1 MHTRTYR
8 YAFFDAVWFIWAYAL
23 IQLVGKLHEGGV
35 LPTLFQSLLMMNIYE
50 RLYQLIKFHW
60 LRMVLAVACML
71 GVAAC
76 TAASAYLIKPVLD
89 EIFIDKKVEMLKILP
104 LVVLAMFLVKSLC
117 AWGQGYLMSYVGNKM
132 VVDLRQQLYD
142 HLQRLSLSFFDRT
155 PTGILMSRIT
165 NDVSQIQAA
174 VKDCVTGMIRDA
186 LSVVG
191 LVGVV
196 FYRDW
201 QLAIIAVLILPFA
214 FFPIV
219 KFGQKLRA
227 ISTKSLEAMG
237 DISVILHET
246 IGGNRIVK
254 AFGMEEYEKKRFAG
268 ENMRSFDYA
277 MKAASVNSLSPPLME
292 FFGGIGI
299 VSIIWYGGYSVIE
312 GISTPG
318 NFFSFLAALILLYEP
333 VKRLSGMNM
342 TLQQGIAAAY
352 RIFEI
357 LDTPSETVDKPGAP
371 RLSPISRDLE
381 FHHVSFH
388 YGDEPV
394 LKDIHLRVGAGEVIA
409 IVGVS
414 GAGKTTLVNLIPRF
428 YEVSEGAILIDGV
441 DIRDATIASLRAQ
454 IGIVTQQ
461 TILFNDTV
469 RNNIAYG
476 DIRKSEQEVIDA
488 ARAANAL
495 DFIAKLPHGLD
506 TMIGEQGALLS
517 GGERQRLCIARALL
531 KNAPIL
537 ILDEA
542 TSSLDSESELEV
554 QKALENL
561 MAGRTT
567 LVIAHRLSTIKNADR
582 IVALADGRVVEVG
595 GHEELL
601 KRDGEY
607 RRLYDLQFSQFE

>member
-1 MHTRTYR
+1 
-8 YAFFDAVWFIWAYAL
+8 
-23 IQLVGKLHEGGV
+23 
-35 LPTLFQSLLMMNIYE
+35 MNIYE
-50 RLYQLIKFHW
+50 RMFILIKPHW
-60 LRMVLAVACML
+60 RRIAVAVVCML
-71 GVAAC
+71 GVAGC

-89 EIFIDKKVEMLKILP
+89 EIFIHKKVDMLKILP
-104 LVVLAMFLVKSLC
+104 ALVLLIFLVKGLC
-117 AWGQGYLMSYVGNKM
+117 SWGQGYLMSYVGNKI
-132 VVDLRQQLYD
+132 VVDLRQHLYD
-142 HLQRLSLSFFDRT
+142 HLQTLSLSFFDRT
-155 PTGILMSRIT
+155 ATGLLMSRIT
-165 NDVSQIQAA
+165 NDVGQVQAA
-174 VKDCVTGMIRDA
+174 VRDCVTGIMRDA
-186 LSVVG
+186 LSVVA

-201 QLAIIAVLILPFA
+201 QLAIIAVIILPFA

-219 KFGQKLRA
+219 KFGRKLRT

-254 AFGMEEYEKKRFAG
+254 AFGMEDYEKRRFAR
-268 ENMRSFDYA
+268 ENMRSFDYSMRSA
-277 MKAASVNSLSPPLME
+277 YVNALSPPLME

-299 VSIIWYGGYSVIE
+299 VAIIGYGGYSVIQ
-312 GISTPG
+312 GVSTPG

-333 VKRLSGMNM
+333 VKRLSGMNN
-342 TLQQGIAAAY
+342 TLQQGIAASY
-352 RIFEI
+352 RVFEI
-357 LDTPSETVDKPGAP
+357 LDTPSEIVDKPGALSLP
-371 RLSPISRDLE
+371 RISRAIE
-381 FHHVSFH
+381 FRHVYFH

-394 LKDIHLRVGAGEVIA
+394 LRDIHFKVGAGEVIA

-428 YEVSEGAILIDGV
+428 YEVSQGAVLIDGV
-441 DIRDATIASLRAQ
+441 DLREVTIASLRAQ
-454 IGIVTQQ
+454 IGMVTQQ

-476 DIRKSEQEVIDA
+476 DIRRSEQEIIEA

-495 DFIAKLPHGLD
+495 DFISKLPRGLD
-506 TMIGEQGALLS
+506 TSIGEQGMMLS
-517 GGERQRLCIARALL
+517 GGERQRICIARALL

-582 IVALADGRVVEVG
+582 IVALANGHIVEEGR
-595 GHEELL
+595 HEDLL
-601 KRDGEY
+601 QTDSEY
-607 RRLYDLQFSQFE
+607 RRLYELQFAQFEAA

>member
-1 MHTRTYR
+1 
-8 YAFFDAVWFIWAYAL
+8 
-23 IQLVGKLHEGGV
+23 
-35 LPTLFQSLLMMNIYE
+35 MNIY
-50 RLYQLIKFHW
+50 RSLYQLIKLHW
-60 LRMVLAVACML
+60 PRMAFATVFML

-89 EIFIDKKVEMLKILP
+89 EIFIDKNVAMLKILP
-104 LVVLAMFLVKSLC
+104 LVVLAIFLVKSLC
-117 AWGQGYLMSYVGNKM
+117 AWGQGYLMSYVGNKI

-165 NDVSQIQAA
+165 NDVSSIQAA
-174 VKDCVTGMIRDA
+174 VKECITGMIRDA
-186 LSVVG
+186 ISVVG

-254 AFGMEEYEKKRFAG
+254 AFGMEDYEKRRFAK

-299 VSIIWYGGYSVIE
+299 VAIIWYGGYSVIE

-352 RIFEI
+352 RVYEI
-357 LDTPSETVDKPGAP
+357 LDTPSEVVDKPEALE
-371 RLSPISRDLE
+371 LSPISRDIE
-381 FHHVSFH
+381 FRHVDFH

-428 YEVSEGAILIDGV
+428 YEVSGGAILIDGV

-476 DIRKSEQEVIDA
+476 DIRKSEQDIIDA
-488 ARAANAL
+488 AGAANAL
-495 DFIAKLPHGLD
+495 DFIAKLPQGLD
-506 TMIGEQGALLS
+506 TMIGEQGVLLS

-561 MAGRTT
+561 MTGRTT

-582 IVALADGRVVEVG
+582 IVALADGQIVEVG
-595 GHEELL
+595 RHEELV
-601 KRDGEY
+601 KRESEY
-607 RRLYDLQFSQFE
+607 RRLYELQFSQFEAD

>member
-1 MHTRTYR
+1 MN
-8 YAFFDAVWFIWAYAL
+8 
-23 IQLVGKLHEGGV
+23 Q
-35 LPTLFQSLLMMNIYE
+35 QMNIY
-50 RLYQLIKFHW
+50 RSMYQLIRLHRG
-60 LRMVLAVACML
+60 RMAVAMVCML

-89 EIFIDKKVEMLKILP
+89 DIFINKNVDMLKMLP
-104 LVVLAMFLVKSLC
+104 LLVLLVFLVKGLC
-117 AWGQGYLMSYVGNKM
+117 SWCQGYLMSHVGNKI
-132 VVDLRQQLYD
+132 VIDLRQQLYD
-142 HLQRLSLSFFDRT
+142 HLHALSLSFFDRT

-165 NDVSQIQAA
+165 NDVAQIQTA
-174 VKDCVTGMIRDA
+174 VRDCITGMLRDA
-186 LSVVG
+186 ISVVG

-201 QLAIIAVLILPFA
+201 QLAIIAVMILPFA
-214 FFPIV
+214 FLPIV
-219 KFGQKLRA
+219 KFGRKLRT

-254 AFGMEEYEKKRFAG
+254 AFCMEEYEKRRFAA

-277 MKAASVNSLSPPLME
+277 MGTAFVNTLSSPLME
-292 FFGGIGI
+292 FFGGLGI
-299 VSIIWYGGYSVIE
+299 VAIIWYGGYSVIQ

-333 VKRLSGMNM
+333 VKRLSGMNN

-352 RIFEI
+352 RVYEI
-357 LDTPSETVDKPGAP
+357 LNTPSEIIDKPGAV
-371 RLSPISRDLE
+371 RLPPISRDLE
-381 FHHVSFH
+381 FRHVDFH

-394 LKDIHLRVGAGEVIA
+394 LKDIHFRVGAGEAIA

-428 YEVSEGAILIDGV
+428 YDVTGGAILIDGV
-441 DIRDATIASLRAQ
+441 DIREVTIASLRAQ

-461 TILFNDTV
+461 TILFDDTV

-476 DIRKSEQEVIDA
+476 DIHKSEHDIIEA
-488 ARAANAL
+488 ARAANAF
-495 DFIAKLPHGLD
+495 DFISRLPQGFD
-506 TMIGEQGALLS
+506 TRIGEQGGLLS

-561 MAGRTT
+561 MTGRTT

-582 IVALADGRVVEVG
+582 IVALAHGHIVEEGR
-595 GHEELL
+595 HDELL
-601 KRDGEY
+601 QTNSEY
-607 RRLYDLQFSQFE
+607 RRLYELQFSQFEVS

>member
-1 MHTRTYR
+1 MTSSSSSLTIIKR
-8 YAFFDAVWFIWAYAL
+8 L
-23 IQLVGKLHEGGV
+23 IQLVAPHWRRLAAAV
-35 LPTLFQSLLMMNIYE
+35 L
-50 RLYQLIKFHW
+50 
-60 LRMVLAVACML
+60 CML

-89 EIFIDKKVEMLKILP
+89 EIFIEKKVAMLQILP
-104 LVVLAMFLVKSLC
+104 LVVLLIFLVKSLC
-117 AWGQGYLMSYVGNKM
+117 AWGQGYLMSYVGNRI
-132 VVDLRQQLYD
+132 VADLRQLLYD

-165 NDVSQIQAA
+165 NDVGQIQSA
-174 VKDCVTGMIRDA
+174 VKECATGIIRDA

-201 QLAIIAVLILPFA
+201 QLAIIAVFILPFA
-214 FFPIV
+214 FLPIV

-254 AFGMEEYEKKRFAG
+254 AFGMEEYEKKRFG
-268 ENMRSFDYA
+268 KENTRSFDYA
-277 MKAASVNSLSPPLME
+277 MKAASVNTLLPPLME

-299 VSIIWYGGYSVIE
+299 VAIIGYGGYSVIQ

-333 VKRLSGMNM
+333 IKRLSGMNL
-342 TLQQGIAAAY
+342 TLQQGIAAAHRVY
-352 RIFEI
+352 DI
-357 LDTPSETVDKPGAP
+357 LDTPSEIVERPGALP
-371 RLSPISRDLE
+371 LPPIARSIE
-381 FHHVSFH
+381 FRHVHFH
-388 YGDEPV
+388 YGNEPV
-394 LKDIHLRVGAGEVIA
+394 LKDIHFTVGAGELIA

-414 GAGKTTLVNLIPRF
+414 GSGKTTLVNLIPRF
-428 YEVSEGAILIDGV
+428 YEVSRGAIFIDGT
-441 DIRDATIASLRAQ
+441 DLRDVTIASLRAQ

-461 TILFNDTV
+461 TILFDDTV

-476 DIRKSEQEVIDA
+476 DIQKSEQEIIEA

-495 DFIAKLPHGLD
+495 EFINKLPHGFD
-506 TMIGEQGALLS
+506 TVIGEQGTILS

-561 MAGRTT
+561 MVGRTT

-582 IVALADGRVVEVG
+582 IVALAQGRIVEEG
-595 GHEELL
+595 QHEELL
-601 KRDGEY
+601 KIDSEY
-607 RRLYDLQFSQFE
+607 RRLYELQFSQFEAAAP

>member
-1 MHTRTYR
+1 MNVESCPR
-8 YAFFDAVWFIWAYAL
+8 YSEFHRGEPI
-23 IQLVGKLHEGGV
+23 I
-35 LPTLFQSLLMMNIYE
+35 MNIYQ
-50 RLYQLIKFHW
+50 RMFLLIKPHW
-60 LRMVLAVACML
+60 QRMALATACML

-89 EIFIDKKVEMLKILP
+89 EIFIDKNVNMLKILP
-104 LVVLAMFLVKSLC
+104 LVVLMIFLVKSLC
-117 AWGQGYLMSYVGNKM
+117 AWGQGYLMSYVGNRI

-142 HLQRLSLSFFDRT
+142 HLQRLSLSFFDKT
-155 PTGILMSRIT
+155 PTGILMSRIM

-174 VKDCVTGMIRDA
+174 VRECATGIIRDA

-196 FYRDW
+196 LYRDW
-201 QLAIIAVLILPFA
+201 QLAIIAIIILPFA

-219 KFGQKLRA
+219 KFGQMLRA
-227 ISTKSLEAMG
+227 ISTKGLEAMG

-254 AFGMEEYEKKRFAG
+254 AFCMEDYEKKRFAR
-268 ENMRSFDYA
+268 ENMLSFDYS
-277 MKAASVNSLSPPLME
+277 MKAAWVNSLSPPLME

-299 VSIIWYGGYSVIE
+299 VAIIWYGGYSVIS
-312 GISTPG
+312 GVSTPG

-333 VKRLSGMNM
+333 IKRLSGMNM

-352 RIFEI
+352 RVYEI
-357 LDTPSETVDKPGAP
+357 LDTPSEIVDKPGAIT
-371 RLSPISRDLE
+371 LSPISRDLE
-381 FHHVSFH
+381 FRHVSFH

-394 LKDIHLRVGAGEVIA
+394 LKDIPFRVGAGEVIA

-428 YEVSEGAILIDGV
+428 YEVTEGAILIDGV

-476 DIRKSEQEVIDA
+476 DIRKSEQDIINA

-495 DFIAKLPHGLD
+495 DFVAKLHQGLD
-506 TMIGEQGALLS
+506 TVIGEQGVLLS
-517 GGERQRLCIARALL
+517 GGERQRICIARALL

-561 MAGRTT
+561 MTGRTT

-582 IVALADGRVVEVG
+582 IVALADGHIVEEG
-595 GHEELL
+595 RHDELL
-601 KRDGEY
+601 RTNSEY
-607 RRLYDLQFSQFE
+607 RRLYELQFAQYEAS

>member
-1 MHTRTYR
+1 MDLYR
-8 YAFFDAVWFIWAYAL
+8 SMYGL
-23 IQLVGKLHEGGV
+23 IRLHWG
-35 LPTLFQSLLMMNIYE
+35 
-50 RLYQLIKFHW
+50 
-60 LRMVLAVACML
+60 RMAVAMVCML

-89 EIFIDKKVEMLKILP
+89 DIFINKKVDMLKILP
-104 LVVLAMFLVKSLC
+104 LLVLLLFLVKGLC
-117 AWGQGYLMSYVGNKM
+117 SWCQGYLMSHVGNKI

-142 HLQRLSLSFFDRT
+142 HLQALSLSFFDRT

-165 NDVSQIQAA
+165 NDVSQIQTA
-174 VKDCVTGMIRDA
+174 VKDCVTGMLRDA
-186 LSVVG
+186 ISVVG

-201 QLAIIAVLILPFA
+201 QLAVIAVVILPFA
-214 FFPIV
+214 FLPIV
-219 KFGQKLRA
+219 KFGRKLRT

-254 AFGMEEYEKKRFAG
+254 AFGMEDYEKRRFAR

-277 MKAASVNSLSPPLME
+277 MKAASVNTLSPPLME

-299 VSIIWYGGYSVIE
+299 VAIIWYGGYSVIQ
-312 GISTPG
+312 GVSTPG

-333 VKRLSGMNM
+333 VKRLSGMNN

-352 RIFEI
+352 RVYDI
-357 LDTPSETVDKPGAP
+357 LNTPSEIVDKPGAVQLP
-371 RLSPISRDLE
+371 PISRDIE
-381 FHHVSFH
+381 FRHVDFH

-394 LKDIHLRVGAGEVIA
+394 LKDIHFKVGAGEVIA

-428 YEVSEGAILIDGV
+428 YEVTGGAILIDGV
-441 DIRDATIASLRAQ
+441 DVREVTIASLRAQ

-469 RNNIAYG
+469 HNNIAYG
-476 DIRKSEQEVIDA
+476 DIRRSEQDIINA

-495 DFIAKLPHGLD
+495 DFISRLPQGFD
-506 TMIGEQGALLS
+506 TMIGEQGVLLS
-517 GGERQRLCIARALL
+517 GGERQRICIARALL

-554 QKALENL
+554 QRALENL
-561 MAGRTT
+561 MTGRTT

-582 IVALADGRVVEVG
+582 IVALADGRIVEEG
-595 GHEELL
+595 RHDDLL
-601 KRDGEY
+601 HTNSEY
-607 RRLYDLQFSQFE
+607 RRLYELQFSQFEAG

>member
-1 MHTRTYR
+1 
-8 YAFFDAVWFIWAYAL
+8 
-23 IQLVGKLHEGGV
+23 
-35 LPTLFQSLLMMNIYE
+35 MNIY
-50 RLYQLIKFHW
+50 Q
-60 LRMVLAVACML
+60 RMVLLVKLHWHRMALAVACML

-89 EIFIDKKVEMLKILP
+89 EIFIDKKVDMLKVLP
-104 LVVLAMFLVKSLC
+104 LVVLLIFLVKSLC
-117 AWGQGYLMSYVGNKM
+117 AWGQGYLMSYVGNKI

-174 VKDCVTGMIRDA
+174 VKDCVTGIIRDA
-186 LSVVG
+186 LSVVA

-201 QLAIIAVLILPFA
+201 QLAIIAVIILPFA

-254 AFGMEEYEKKRFAG
+254 AFCMEDYEKKRFAK
-268 ENMRSFDYA
+268 ENMRSFEYS
-277 MKAASVNSLSPPLME
+277 MKSASVNSLSPPLME

-299 VSIIWYGGYSVIE
+299 VAIIWYGGYSVIA

-352 RIFEI
+352 RVYEI
-357 LDTPSETVDKPGAP
+357 LDTPSAIVDKPGALHLP
-371 RLSPISRDLE
+371 PISHDIE
-381 FHHVSFH
+381 FRRVDFH

-394 LKDIHLRVGAGEVIA
+394 LRDINFTVGAGELIA

-428 YEVSEGAILIDGV
+428 YEVTKGAILIDGV
-441 DIRDATIASLRAQ
+441 DIREVTIASLRAQ

-476 DIRKSEQEVIDA
+476 DIRKSEKDVLDA
-488 ARAANAL
+488 ARAANAI
-495 DFIAKLPHGLD
+495 DFIAKLPQGLD
-506 TMIGEQGALLS
+506 TVIGEQGVLLS
-517 GGERQRLCIARALL
+517 GGERQRICIARALL

-582 IVALADGRVVEVG
+582 IIALGDGHVVEEG
-595 GHEELL
+595 RHDDLL
-601 KRDGEY
+601 RTNSEY
-607 RRLYDLQFSQFE
+607 RRLYELQFSQFEAI

>member
-1 MHTRTYR
+1 
-8 YAFFDAVWFIWAYAL
+8 
-23 IQLVGKLHEGGV
+23 
-35 LPTLFQSLLMMNIYE
+35 MNIYE

-60 LRMVLAVACML
+60 LRMALAIACML

-104 LVVLAMFLVKSLC
+104 LVVLAIFLVKSLC
-117 AWGQGYLMSYVGNKM
+117 AWGQGYLMSYVGNKI
-132 VVDLRQQLYD
+132 VVDLRQHLYD

-155 PTGILMSRIT
+155 PTGMLMSRIT

-174 VKDCVTGMIRDA
+174 VKECVTGMIRDS

-254 AFGMEEYEKKRFAG
+254 AFGMEEYEKRRFSR
-268 ENMRSFDYA
+268 ENLRSFDYA
-277 MKAASVNSLSPPLME
+277 MRAASVNAISPPLME

-299 VSIIWYGGYSVIE
+299 VAIIWYGGYSVIE

-352 RIFEI
+352 RIYEI
-357 LDTPSETVDKPGAP
+357 LDTPSEIVDKPGAP
-371 RLSPISRDLE
+371 RLAPISRDLE

-394 LKDIHLRVGAGEVIA
+394 LKDIQLRVGAGEVIA

-441 DIRDATIASLRAQ
+441 DIRNATIVSLRAQ

-476 DIRKSEQEVIDA
+476 DIRKSEQDIIDA

-495 DFIAKLPHGLD
+495 DFIAKLPQGLD
-506 TMIGEQGALLS
+506 TTIGEQGVLLS
-517 GGERQRLCIARALL
+517 GGERQRVCIARALL

-582 IVALADGRVVEVG
+582 IVALADGQIVEVG

-601 KRDGEY
+601 KKDGEY
-607 RRLYDLQFSQFE
+607 RRLYDLQFSQFEAAL

>member
-1 MHTRTYR
+1 MR
-8 YAFFDAVWFIWAYAL
+8 L
-23 IQLVGKLHEGGV
+23 ILLVKLHW
-35 LPTLFQSLLMMNIYE
+35 Q
-50 RLYQLIKFHW
+50 RLI
-60 LRMVLAVACML
+60 LAVLCML

-76 TAASAYLIKPVLD
+76 TAASAYFIKPVLD
-89 EIFIDKKVEMLKILP
+89 EIFIEKNVEMLRILP
-104 LVVLAMFLVKSLC
+104 LVVLLIFLVKSLC
-117 AWGQGYLMSYVGNKM
+117 AWGQGYLMSYIGNKI
-132 VVDLRQQLYD
+132 VVDLRQLLYD

-165 NDVSQIQAA
+165 NDVTQIQAA
-174 VKDCVTGMIRDA
+174 VKECATGIIRDA

-214 FFPIV
+214 FLPIV
-219 KFGQKLRA
+219 KFGQKLRT

-237 DISVILHET
+237 DITVILHET

-254 AFGMEEYEKKRFAG
+254 AFGMEDYEKKRFAK

-277 MKAASVNSLSPPLME
+277 MKSAYVNALSPPLME

-299 VSIIWYGGYSVIE
+299 VAIIWYGGYSVIE
-312 GISTPG
+312 GVSTPG

-352 RIFEI
+352 RVYEI
-357 LDTPSETVDKPGAP
+357 LDTPSEIVDKPGAIP
-371 RLSPISRDLE
+371 LAPISSGIE
-381 FHHVSFH
+381 FRHVHFH
-388 YGDEPV
+388 YGEEPV
-394 LKDIHLRVGAGEVIA
+394 LKDIHFQVGAGELIA

-428 YEVSEGAILIDGV
+428 YEVSEGTILIDGV
-441 DIRDATIASLRAQ
+441 DIREVTMASLRAQ

-461 TILFNDTV
+461 TILFDDTV

-476 DIRKSEQEVIDA
+476 DIRKSEKEIIEA

-495 DFIAKLPHGLD
+495 DFIAKLPHGFD
-506 TMIGEQGALLS
+506 TFIGEQGTLLS
-517 GGERQRLCIARALL
+517 GGERQRICIARALL

-582 IVALADGRVVEVG
+582 IVALADGHIVEAG
-595 GHEELL
+595 RHEELL
-601 KRDGEY
+601 ETNSEY
-607 RRLYDLQFSQFE
+607 RRLYELQFSQYEDTGAIEEVS